1 MRRDR
6 RQVDLRR
13 HLGVGRRDERL
24 AIGGDQHRKL
34 TAVRARRREQPLA
47 FFGVRGEP
55 AVGHLVAGQEVAQVG
70 RGRGPAVP
78 DQLGFLDRLAVL
90 ALPGLEQLVDDR
102 VELLLGR
109 VPGLEQVVVEVN
121 DVDGVDRRARVRVG
135 GQQHPAG
142 VRVNVHRPLEELDA
156 GQPRHPVVREED
168 RHLVAAQLHLP
179 QRLQGLL
186 AGLGTDDPVPLAV
199 PPAQVTGYS
208 ARYTGIIVHGDDHRT
223 EFSFAGRSR
232 HGPMLSGAVYQ
243 GIPART

>member
-1 MRRDR
+1 VRRDG

-24 AIGGDQHRKL
+24 AVGGDQHGKL

-47 FFGVRGEP
+47 FFGVRGVP

-90 ALPGLEQLVDDR
+90 ALPGLQQLVDDR